1 MKNLLITGGSGTVG
15 QAFIRENIDKY
26 NFYSYARNEKLQVA
40 LKRNF
45 PEVEIIFGSVEK
57 KTELLNAIRKAKPEI
72 IIHAAALKHVDT
84 AEKQPS
90 LAIKTNILGSL
101 NVVESAIL
109 EEVPL
114 TVGISTDK
122 ACSPDNLYGKTKYF
136 MERIFHEH
144 NNEKNRFICCRFGNV
159 AWSNG
164 SVIPFWM
171 NLARENKPL
180 PITSEDMTR
189 LIFSGSEASKL
200 IGESLKI
207 VKKEKR
213 SFILSKRMKKVN
225 MLKMAKL
232 ISSSIKIIGL
242 RSGEVLS
249 EDLISK
255 EEIKF
260 TKVLDNEYLLIT
272 PDKEVKLSDQLK
284 VPLSSSNAEEMSEKE
299 MMDLIHGVQDI
310 GSRSSLEQKE
320 Y

>member
-1 MKNLLITGGSGTVG
+1 
-15 QAFIRENIDKY
+15 
-26 NFYSYARNEKLQVA
+26 
-40 LKRNF
+40 
-45 PEVEIIFGSVEK
+45 
-57 KTELLNAIRKAKPEI
+57 
-72 IIHAAALKHVDT
+72 
-84 AEKQPS
+84 
-90 LAIKTNILGSL
+90 
-101 NVVESAIL
+101 
-109 EEVPL
+109 
-114 TVGISTDK
+114 
-122 ACSPDNLYGKTKYF
+122 
-136 MERIFHEH
+136 
-144 NNEKNRFICCRFGNV
+144 
-159 AWSNG
+159 
-164 SVIPFWM
+164 
-171 NLARENKPL
+171 
-180 PITSEDMTR
+180 
-189 LIFSGSEASKL
+189 
-200 IGESLKI
+200 
-207 VKKEKR
+207 
-213 SFILSKRMKKVN
+213 MKKVN